1 MHQRRL
7 VLRKYV
13 RTDPWWNHPHSTI
26 AWERPE
32 AGVSESSPWRKFLWR
47 FRRWLER
54 RKWSK
59 PTLRRPG
66 MELWDGAIAATWP
79 WQILSEPVGG
89 AAIRV
94 VRCCKW
100 IPIVSHS
107 YGGDVP
113 TDAGESSHPL
123 GGSYRKQAHVVVGD
137 LSWSQD
143 LLPGFSFPWASKL
156 RQ

>member
-1 MHQRRL
+1 MDFGSQCIASLLKKGGIVAISRNIKKSNAPETTRTPE
-7 VLRKYV
+7 V
-13 RTDPWWNHPHSTI
+13 RTHGSL
-26 AWERPE
+26 
-32 AGVSESSPWRKFLWR
+32 VKSSPLDNRLGEAR
-47 FRRWLER
+47 GG
-54 RKWSK
+54 
-59 PTLRRPG
+59 LRV
-66 MELWDGAIAATWP
+66 IAMANISVTVP
-79 WQILSEPVGG
+79 KTILSEPVGG